1 MTSYAVGPS
10 DRVPRGPLALD
21 DRTRRQQ
28 LVRSVIASTVGTTV
42 EWYDFF
48 LYNAAA
54 ALVFPRL
61 FFPSSDP
68 YVATLLSF
76 STLFAGF
83 AARPLGAALFGH
95 FGDRI
100 GRKALLVTTM
110 FLMGIATM
118 AIGLVPSYQ
127 SIGIWGAVLLTVL
140 RALQGIAVGGEW
152 SGSVLMSGEWARP
165 ERRGFTTS
173 FAQMGAPLGLIFA
186 NGALSVMSVFQDDG
200 AFLTW
205 GWRVPFLGS
214 FVLVAIGLYI
224 RIGVLESP
232 VFTRLKTEGKV
243 VRAPVVKVLSEN
255 WREVILTTLVR
266 TGQLVPY
273 YVFTTYILSYGTQ
286 VLGMSR
292 TMLLTCMSLRSLTSI
307 VMIPFAG
314 HLSDVYGR
322 KRVIGAGL
330 IGVAVWG
337 FVYFKL
343 LDTTAIPLIMLAM
356 IVDSIVQDLQ
366 YAPQAALIAENFPA
380 SRRYSG
386 SGLGYHLAAI
396 TAAGPAPLVA
406 AYLYQRFQT
415 PVAVAAFVLVSAV
428 ISLATFPWLKN
439 RAGSLDKS

>member
-1 MTSYAVGPS
+1 
-10 DRVPRGPLALD
+10 LLD
-21 DRTRRQQ
+21 ERSRRHQ
-28 LVRSVIASTVGTTV
+28 LVRAVIASTVGTTV

-48 LYNAAA
+48 LYNTAA

-68 YVATLLSF
+68 YVA
-76 STLFAGF
+76 
-83 AARPLGAALFGH
+83 ARPVGAALFGH

-110 FLMGIATM
+110 MVMGVSTM
-118 AIGLVPSYQ
+118 AIGLVPSYDA
-127 SIGIWGAVLLTVL
+127 IGIWGAVLLTVL
-140 RALQGIAVGGEW
+140 RSLQGAAVGGEW
-152 SGSVLMSGEWARP
+152 SGSVLMSGEWARQQ
-165 ERRGFTTS
+165 RRGFTTS
-173 FAQMGAPLGLIFA
+173 FAQMGAPLGLILA
-186 NGALSVMSVFQDDG
+186 NGALSVMSLALDD
-200 AFLTW
+200 ADFLAW

-214 FVLVAIGLYI
+214 VVLVAIGLYI

-232 VFTRLKTEGKV
+232 VFERLQIEGKV
-243 VRAPVVKVLSEN
+243 VRSPLLSVLREN
-255 WREVILTTLVR
+255 WREVMLTTLLR

-292 TMLLTCMSLRSLTSI
+292 TTLLTCMSLRSIASI
-307 VMIPFAG
+307 AIIPIAG

-322 KRVIGAGL
+322 KRVVGLGL

-337 FVYFKL
+337 FVYFEL
-343 LDTTAIPLIMLAM
+343 LDTMAVPLIMLAM
-356 IVDSIVQDLQ
+356 IVDSLVQDLQ

-396 TAAGPAPLVA
+396 TAGGPAPLVA
-406 AYLYQRFQT
+406 AYLFERFQT
-415 PVAVAAFVLVSAV
+415 PHAIAALVLASTL
-428 ISLATFPWLKN
+428 ISFATFPWLKDQ
-439 RAGSLDKS
+439 AGALDES